1 MVYICAQPAT
11 FYYAWQVD
19 TMLLSFEKCGI
30 NLSNVH
36 IVSVSYPEKGV
47 DTHFKNVENKWT
59 QSGVLF
65 SYYEDTRSTK
75 RYISSIRPHILEKH
89 WMAFPDL
96 QNESIFYHDSDI
108 ALTRP
113 IDNLNNMLSDDVV
126 YLSNTISYIGA
137 KYIESKGHGIFEQM
151 CEIVGIDKELVRSKE
166 ESSGG
171 AQYILKPGITSE
183 FWKNVYN
190 DSEQLFYQIGL
201 KNTSIQ
207 NQNPDYHEIQIWC
220 ADMWAVLWNLWK
232 AGYETNVPK
241 ELNFTW
247 ANMHNNMWDVNSI
260 YHNAGVVE
268 ELYGMPFY
276 KANYMEKD
284 PVIAP
289 MPDEKWA
296 SHKYF
301 NLVVEAWD
309 KTLDLTKKQIIRK
322 RV

>member
-1 MVYICAQPAT
+1 MVYICVQPST

-19 TMLLSFEKCGI
+19 AMLLSFEKCGI
-30 NLSNVH
+30 NFNNVH
-36 IVSVSYPEKGV
+36 IVSVKYPEKGI

-59 QSGVLF
+59 QSGVIF
-65 SYYEDTRSTK
+65 SYYEDTRSTNH
-75 RYISSIRPHILEKH
+75 YISSIRPHLLEKH

-96 QNESIFYHDSDI
+96 QNQSIFYHDSDI

-113 IDNLNNMLSDDVV
+113 IDNLNNMLNDNIV
-126 YLSNTISYIGA
+126 YLSNTIDYIGA

-151 CEIVGIDKELVRSKE
+151 CKIVGIDKDLVRSRE
-166 ESSGG
+166 MDSGG

-190 DSEQLFYQIGL
+190 DSEQLFHQITL
-201 KNTSIQ
+201 KNISIKT
-207 NQNPDYHEIQIWC
+207 PDYHELQIWC

-232 AGYETNVPK
+232 EGYETKIPK

-247 ANMHNNMWDVNSI
+247 ATMPKTMWEINSI
-260 YHNAGVVE
+260 YHNAGIIE

-276 KANYMEKD
+276 KAHYMTKAPITA
-284 PVIAP
+284 PV
-289 MPDEKWA
+289 PDKKWA
-296 SHKYF
+296 SYEYF
-301 NLVVEAWD
+301 NLVVESWN
-309 KTLDLTKKQIIRK
+309 KTTDLTKKQIVRK